1 MAKQCDLYFTRES
14 GVNIPELDVFDY
26 TDRQKERVEKKV
38 SETAMV
44 QMMQMKY
51 REPDESVG
59 TVVVSEPEEIE
70 MGLSP
75 VQFVMVHN

>member
-1 MAKQCDLYFTRES
+1 MVNKLDLYFTRDD

-38 SETAMV
+38 SETFAV
-44 QMMQMKY
+44 NMMRY
-51 REPDESVG
+51 REENDVVG